1 MYIVNFKKISIIL
14 GGLMKKFTA
23 LVGVAAL
30 AGIGYAVGK
39 KVFMSGDKK
48 NAEEPKVF
56 VKESHSEKLRK
67 ASMFAVGAIKTGTDK
82 VVEGI
87 NDIINKDMVK
97 TGEETY
103 ELAKESAR
111 ETKEN
116 IKGEIE
122 NLKNMVVSINTP
134 KKDSEIFD
142 EDYFGDVEQP
152 DEGSNPFDDETL

>member
-1 MYIVNFKKISIIL
+1 MNKL
-14 GGLMKKFTA
+14 AA

-30 AGIGYAVGK
+30 AGVGYAVGK
-39 KVFMSGDKK
+39 KVFLNSDKQDE
-48 NAEEPKVF
+48 AEPKVY

-67 ASMFAVGAIKTGTDK
+67 ASMFAVGAIKTGTEK

-87 NDIINKDMVK
+87 NDIMNKDMVK

-103 ELAKESAR
+103 ESAKESAK

-116 IKGEIE
+116 IKGELE
-122 NLKNMVVSINTP
+122 NIKNMVVSINSP

-142 EDYFGDVEQP
+142 DDYFNEPEKD
-152 DEGSNPFDDETL
+152 DESSNPFDDETL